1 MNKKLKFSQQGV
13 GMIEVLITLLVM
25 TIGLLGIAGL
35 MLYGVKTSHSNY
47 FRTQAMMATQDLIG
61 RMRANTQGVWDGH
74 YELAKDKTISGES
87 DKCAGKDKSCTP
99 AELAAWDLVQWSGL
113 VGMANGKKGVSTL
126 GLPNASATVKGDA
139 SDKGRYTITIT
150 WKDIQAEEGGKS
162 DEYKTVVDFC
172 RNTVKDDKHNSC
184 I

>member
-35 MLYGVKTSHSNY
+35 MLYGIKTSHSNY

-61 RMRANTQGVWDGH
+61 RMRANTQGVWDGN
-74 YELAKDKTISGES
+74 YELKKTTTVSDKTDTCSGE
-87 DKCAGKDKSCTP
+87 DKSCTP
-99 AELAAWDLVQWSGL
+99 AQLAKWDLAQWSGL
-113 VGMANGKKGVSTL
+113 VGMANGQRGISTI
-126 GLPNASATVKGDA
+126 GLPNASATVAKDDK
-139 SDKGRYTITIT
+139 DKGRYTITVT
-150 WKDIQAEEGGKS
+150 WKDIQAKEGGEPDKY
-162 DEYKTVVDFC
+162 ETIVDFC